1 MSLNTITS
9 TAAAPQQSSSL
20 QSNWQNVL
28 DAAAKTLGMSSG
40 SVAAQLRAG
49 SSLSS
54 IAASRGLSQQEL
66 TTSIA
71 GALSPSTL
79 SASTGA
85 ERRQIAASIAD
96 RVGGGHHHSASLSS
110 AGGEGQLFAGLD
122 AGAVSVSITSADVLV
137 VLTAGAAAPSSGS
150 TVDQLA

>member
-9 TAAAPQQSSSL
+9 AAAPQQTSSL

-28 DAAAKTLGMSSG
+28 DAAARTLGMSPG

-54 IAASRGLSQQEL
+54 IAQSRGLSQEAL

-96 RVGGGHHHSASLSS
+96 RVGGGHHYAGSSS
-110 AGGEGQLFAGLD
+110 AAGGNPLFAGLD
-122 AGAVSVSITSADVLV
+122 GGAVSVSITSADVLV